1 MGFVGIVARVPDGP
15 WGRVLEWATG
25 LVTAW
30 LVLLA
35 AMRISQRA
43 TDYSLPPVPALLWK
57 TAVAVAVPCAVS
69 AGVDLG
75 NPILSPLVAMV
86 VFGGLMAKLF
96 DLDLLQLLIIV
107 IATWWVRLAVLL
119 LLF

>member
-1 MGFVGIVARVPDGP
+1 MGFVGVVLRAPDEP
-15 WGRVLEWATG
+15 WVRVLEWATG

-57 TAVAVAVPCAVS
+57 TAVAVAVPSAVS
-69 AGVDLG
+69 AGMDLW
-75 NPILSPLVAMV
+75 NPILSPVVAMV
-86 VFGGLMAKLF
+86 VFWGLMAKLF

-107 IATWWVRLAVLL
+107 VATWLIRLAVLL